1 MPTRKSGLKHMRADE
16 KKRIR
21 NARVK
26 SALKTLT
33 RKYELLVEKGDKA
46 GAAKLLP
53 SVASAMDKAAK
64 KRIIPENRA
73 SRQKSRLARKI
84 A

>member
-16 KKRIR
+16 KKRQR

-26 SALKTLT
+26 SSLKTLT
-33 RKYELLVEKGDKA
+33 RKYETLVAKGDKE
-46 GAAKLLP
+46 GAAKIFP

-64 KRIIPENRA
+64 KGIIHDNRA
-73 SRQKSRLARKI
+73 ARQKSRLARKL

>member
-16 KKRIR
+16 KKRAR
-21 NARVK
+21 NARIK

-33 RKYELLVEKGDKA
+33 RKYETLLAKGDKE
-46 GAAKLLP
+46 GAATLYP
-53 SVASAMDKAAK
+53 SVTSALDKAAK
-64 KRIIPENRA
+64 KGIIHENRA
-73 SRQKSRLARKI
+73 ARKKSRLAHRT

>member
-1 MPTRKSGLKHMRADE
+1 MPTRKSGAKHLRADE

-26 SALKTLT
+26 SALKTIT
-33 RKYELLVEKGDKA
+33 RKFELAAAKGDKA
-46 GAAKLLP
+46 AAAKLYPLV
-53 SVASAMDKAAK
+53 SAAMDKAAK
-64 KRIIPENRA
+64 KGIIPYNRA
-73 SRQKSRLARKI
+73 NRRKSRLARKL

>member
-1 MPTRKSGLKHMRADE
+1 MPTRKSGAKHMRADE

-33 RKYELLVEKGDKA
+33 RRYELLAAKEDKA
-46 GAAKLLP
+46 AAAKLFP
-53 SVASAMDKAAK
+53 SVSAALDKAAK
-64 KRIIPENRA
+64 KGIIHANRA
-73 SRQKSRLARKI
+73 RREKSRLARKI

>member
-33 RKYELLVEKGDKA
+33 RKYELLVEKGDKE
-46 GAAKLLP
+46 GAAKLFP
-53 SVASAMDKAAK
+53 SVTSAMDKAAK
-64 KRIIPENRA
+64 KKIIPENRA

>member
-1 MPTRKSGLKHMRADE
+1 MKHMRSDE

-26 SALKTLT
+26 SALKTLA
-33 RKYELLVEKGDKA
+33 RKYELLVEKGDKE
-46 GAAKLLP
+46 GAAKLFP

-64 KRIIPENRA
+64 KKIIPENRA

>member
-16 KKRIR
+16 KKRAR

-33 RKYELLVEKGDKA
+33 RKYEALAAKGDKE
-46 GAAKLLP
+46 GTAALFP
-53 SVASAMDKAAK
+53 AVASALDKAAK
-64 KRIIPENRA
+64 KGIIHENRA
-73 SRQKSRLARKI
+73 GRRKSRLARRL